1 MNVKE
6 IKAMAKGLGI
16 IPGKLK
22 KAELIQAIQVAES
35 NQPCFGL
42 DKGTCKQKACLWR
55 DDCLK

>member
-22 KAELIQAIQVAES
+22 KAELIQAIQVAE
-35 NQPCFGL
+35 NNEPCFG
-42 DKGTCKQKACLWR
+42 KNGAACKEEKCLWHS
-55 DDCLK
+55 DCVK